1 MKNNLITTQET
12 LKIWRGLPEE
22 LQRAIVKKWQEETGN
37 KWAFEMVGAS
47 TITLKRILSRQGV

>member
-22 LQRAIVKKWQEETGN
+22 LQRATVKK
-37 KWAFEMVGAS
+37 ALDL
-47 TITLKRILSRQGV
+47 ILRIAK